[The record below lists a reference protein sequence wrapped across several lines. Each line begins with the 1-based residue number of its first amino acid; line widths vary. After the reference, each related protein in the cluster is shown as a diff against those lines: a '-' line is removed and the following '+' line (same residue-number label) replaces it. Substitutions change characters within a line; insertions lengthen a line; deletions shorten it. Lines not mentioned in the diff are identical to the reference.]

1 VTNPRT
7 DHQVRV
13 EIRWLTSPPDENM
26 SGAVADLIQDVLAA
40 GAAIGWLVPPDP
52 AQVHAWL
59 TVLADLAAAGD
70 AAIAVAS
77 VDHRLVG
84 IGTWRRYERPTHR
97 VNADIEKIMV
107 ATTIRGAGVGRA
119 LTVALIEAARAA
131 GVETLTLD
139 VRGNNHGA
147 MRLYRS
153 LGFVEYGRLR
163 DFVSVGNVRWDKVL
177 FALDLRTG
185 DEPLRRYGD
194 RSIGEG
200 ASR

>member
-13 EIRWLTSPPDENM
+13 EIRWLTSPPDEHT
-26 SGAVADLIQDVLAA
+26 SGAAASLIQEVLAA
-40 GAAIGWLVPPDP
+40 GAAIGWLEPPDP
-52 AQVHAWL
+52 VQVRSWL
-59 TVLADLAAAGD
+59 TGLAGLAAAGD
-70 AAIAVAS
+70 AAVALAS
-77 VDHRLVG
+77 VDGRIAG

-97 VNADIEKIMV
+97 VNADIEKVMV

-163 DFVSVGNVRWDKVL
+163 DFVSVGDVRWDKVL

-185 DEPLRRYGD
+185 DEPLRRYGG
-194 RSIGEG
+194 RAIGEG